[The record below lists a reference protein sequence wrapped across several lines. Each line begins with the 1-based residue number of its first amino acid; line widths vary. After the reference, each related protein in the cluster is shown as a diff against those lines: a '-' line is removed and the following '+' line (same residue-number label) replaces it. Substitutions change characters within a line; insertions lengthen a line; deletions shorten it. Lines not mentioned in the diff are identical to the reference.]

1 MVDLESKLR
10 ARGGMRYRAGAED
23 SLIQARNWDVYAL
36 SRAHGWDW
44 RDVLDLS
51 VSINPLGPPDGVREA
66 IIAAA
71 DSIGRYPEVEPHDAA
86 AALAER
92 WGAPGDSLLL
102 GNGATELLYFMAR
115 AAWQGPVSIAVPTGP
130 DILRAFP
137 RAIKVPVA
145 DPERWPQRGL
155 LILTQPNAI
164 TGEAIAPEVLRRAI
178 AAREGPVVVEESFL
192 EFTDLESAIGWVDS
206 HPNLLVLRS
215 MSKFYALPGVRIGA
229 LAAGK
234 EWIDRLR
241 RRREPWS
248 LSILAE
254 AAVRAALSDETFV
267 RRSRAFMN
275 AEREWVTENL
285 RELPGVEIA
294 PGIANFLFAR
304 IDRKAEEFLA
314 EMLERRII
322 LNTCTSLPGIEGEA
336 IRFAVRGREENQR
349 FLEAARACFTAA

>member
-1 MVDLESKLR
+1 
-10 ARGGMRYRAGAED
+10 
-23 SLIQARNWDVYAL
+23 LIQARNWDVYAL
-36 SRAHGWDW
+36 SRARGWDW

-51 VSINPLGPPDGVREA
+51 VSVNPLGPPDGVREA
-66 IIAAA
+66 IIEASANI
-71 DSIGRYPEVEPHDAA
+71 DRYPEVQSHEAA
-86 AALAER
+86 AALCRR
-92 WGAPGDSLLL
+92 WGAPDGSILL

-115 AAWQGPVSIAVPTGP
+115 AAWQGPVSVAVPTGP

-137 RAIKVPVA
+137 RAMRVPVA

-164 TGEAIAPEVLRRAI
+164 TGEALPTELLRRAI

-192 EFTDLESAIGWVDS
+192 EFTELESAIGWVDS

-215 MSKFYALPGVRIGA
+215 LSKFYGLPGVRIGA

-234 EWIDRLR
+234 EWMDRLR

-254 AAVRAALSDETFV
+254 AALRAALSDETFV
-267 RRSRAFMN
+267 RRSRDFMN
-275 AEREWVTENL
+275 TEREWVAGNIS
-285 RELPGVEIA
+285 ELPGLELA

-304 IDRKAEEFLA
+304 IQGKADDVLSLL
-314 EMLERRII
+314 LERRII
-322 LNTCTSLPGIEGEA
+322 INSCTGLPGVEGEA
-336 IRFAVRGREENQR
+336 LRFAVRGREENQR
-349 FLEAARACFTAA
+349 FLEAARECFVAA